1 MSVRF
6 IGIRITVLILIAG
19 AIIISF
25 LFALGNLSFK
35 ETYPITVDF
44 NFSGGIQT
52 GAPVKISGIKV
63 GKVQD
68 VEFIGGTLRDSKGEY
83 IQIRL
88 HVDIENHARE
98 AIRENAEFFINTA
111 NILGEKYLEIATGTW
126 DYPPM
131 KPQATIRGIDP
142 PRNDLIIARLH
153 QILDSVSELLVH
165 EKDTIETIL
174 HNSSTML
181 ESVSVILEEHQDSIG
196 DLIQSSSSLMGEA
209 AVTLNKIHTGL
220 DDPKQISEFV
230 TQLNLLTKNIA
241 VSIETI
247 TPELT
252 RVLHEIARISST
264 VTTGKANA
272 LLDTAIDMGKTTTG
286 LKTLLSESLLLLKD
300 IRAGKGTAGKFLV
313 SDELYLDILEFIN
326 NLKRDPWKVLWKE

>member
-1 MSVRF
+1 
-6 IGIRITVLILIAG
+6 
-19 AIIISF
+19 
-25 LFALGNLSFK
+25 
-35 ETYPITVDF
+35 
-44 NFSGGIQT
+44 
-52 GAPVKISGIKV
+52 
-63 GKVQD
+63 
-68 VEFIGGTLRDSKGEY
+68 
-83 IQIRL
+83 
-88 HVDIENHARE
+88 
-98 AIRENAEFFINTA
+98 
-111 NILGEKYLEIATGTW
+111 
-126 DYPPM
+126 M

-174 HNSSTML
+174 HNSSTTFQQ
-181 ESVSVILEEHQDSIG
+181 EHQDSIG
-196 DLIQSSSSLMGEA
+196 DLIQSVLDGRSGS
-209 AVTLNKIHTGL
+209 